1 MTDWLEPFFLAFIPL
16 FIAIDIIG
24 LIPIYLSLASNVE
37 QAERRIVERQAVT
50 TALLVGVCFLYLG
63 NLLFRALNITVGD
76 FQIAGGLILLALA
89 GRELLSTD
97 VRAGFV
103 TKDFGVV
110 PLGMPL
116 IAGPGMLTALL
127 TVAGSQ
133 GAGITLL
140 ALIANLVIV
149 LIGLHYAQAVSR
161 LLGVT
166 LIRAFSRIVALL
178 LAAIAVN
185 LIRRGWQAAAV

>member
-63 NLLFRALNITVGD
+63 NLLFRALNITDGD